1 MSVHELNA
9 ASVRKERRK
18 WRDAYTLDE
27 RRTELSFILD
37 GSKRSFDIGEDVAE
51 TVDRLVAW
59 LHELRADCD
68 PDTWAKLVPIAQAHP
83 LGDCLLQDPFT
94 RRSFEKPRG
103 YSGDGILLDLLYR
116 HPSTDSL
123 VAASSKLGREIYAC
137 TSMSSSAKAV
147 QERRSILAGAVDATA
162 ERTSHA
168 EILSVA
174 CGHLREAELCGALAD
189 GRLKRWLALDQDHLN
204 LATVAKAWNGTVVEP
219 MPASVKGLI
228 AGIYDTGD
236 FDLVYTAGVYDYLP
250 QENAVLLTRRLV
262 DLLKQGG
269 EFLFANFSTEVVPDG
284 YMETFMNWPLILR
297 DETEMWDIVNA
308 SVDRNTVEADVFFG
322 ENRHIIYAK
331 IRRKAG

>member
-1 MSVHELNA
+1 MSIHELNA
-9 ASVRKERRK
+9 ASIRHERRK
-18 WRDAYTLDE
+18 WRDTYTLDD
-27 RRTELSFILD
+27 RRTELFFILD
-37 GSKRSFDIGEDVAE
+37 QANRSFAAGEDVAA
-51 TVDRLVAW
+51 TIDRLVGW
-59 LHELRADCD
+59 LHEFRDDCH
-68 PDTWAKLVPIAQAHP
+68 PETWAALMPIAQAHP
-83 LGDCLLQDPFT
+83 LTEHLLQDPFT

-137 TSMSSSAKAV
+137 TSVSSSARAV

-162 ERTSHA
+162 ERTSDA

-174 CGHLREAELCGALAD
+174 CGHLREAELCGTLAD

-204 LATVAKAWNGTVVEP
+204 LATVAKAWEGTVIEP

-250 QENAVLLTRRLV
+250 QENAVRLTRRLV
-262 DLLKQGG
+262 DLLKPGG

-297 DETEMWDIVNA
+297 DEDKIWDIVNA

-322 ENRHIIYAK
+322 ENRHIVYAK

>member
-1 MSVHELNA
+1 MSVHELN

-18 WRDAYTLDE
+18 WRDTYTLDE

-37 GSKRSFDIGEDVAE
+37 ETNQSLAAGEDVAA
-51 TVDRLVAW
+51 TVDRLVGW
-59 LHELRADCD
+59 LHELRAGCD
-68 PDTWAKLVPIAQAHP
+68 RDTWAKLVPIAQAHP
-83 LGDCLLQDPFT
+83 VGDCLLQDPFT

-103 YSGDGILLDLLYR
+103 YSGDGVLLDLLYR
-116 HPSTDSL
+116 HPSIHDL
-123 VAASSKLGREIYAC
+123 VAASSRLGREIYAC
-137 TSMSSSAKAV
+137 TSVSDSARAV

-162 ERTSHA
+162 ERTTDA

-174 CGHLREAELCGALAD
+174 CGHLREAELSGALAD

-204 LATVAKAWNGTVVEP
+204 LATVARDWKGTVVEP
-219 MPASVKGLI
+219 MPARVKELI
-228 AGIYDTGD
+228 GGTYDTGT
-236 FDLVYTAGVYDYLP
+236 FDLAYTAGVYDYLP
-250 QENAVLLTRRLV
+250 RENAVLLTRRLV
-262 DLLKQGG
+262 DLVKPGG
-269 EFLFANFSTEVVPDG
+269 EVLFANFSTEVVPDG

-297 DETEMWDIVNA
+297 DEAGIWDIVNA